1 MLAQKKVY
9 NETLK
14 IVTFAVINFGFL
26 RGLEQPVTFTF
37 TQDNQKIIDMDIT

>member
-14 IVTFAVINFGFL
+14 IVTFAVINFGFFG
-26 RGLEQPVTFTF
+26 GLEQPVTITF